1 MWFGEVASS
10 SLLLLSPIPH
20 KDQLLNLCAV
30 CVCVEGWVVGGHGLC
45 GMC

>member
-20 KDQLLNLCAV
+20 KDQLLNFCAV
-30 CVCVEGWVVGGHGLC
+30 CVCSGVGGG
-45 GMC
+45 GSS